1 LVRVASRLKPVD
13 PLRPLTYSKLFGL
26 LAATGMRR
34 SEAMNLLDDDVGPD
48 GQRLVIRLTK
58 FRKSRQ
64 LPLYPSTASALLTY
78 RGQRNQQWPR
88 TPARPF
94 FVGHTGMPLPGPTL
108 HSVFTGLRRSL
119 GWRARGDHPKRR
131 IHDLRHTFALRCV
144 QRWYEE
150 GVPIEQAMFC
160 LCTYLGHGKITDTYW
175 YLTGVP
181 ELIAVAGHCFEAFA
195 TEPELCS

>member
-1 LVRVASRLKPVD
+1 MVRVASRLKPVD

-34 SEAMNLLDDDVGPD
+34 SEALNLLDDDVGPD

-119 GWRARGDHPKRR
+119 GWRARGDLVALDPKG
-131 IHDLRHTFALRCV
+131 V
-144 QRWYEE
+144 E
-150 GVPIEQAMFC
+150 GVRRGGRREGHRQHVQ
-160 LCTYLGHGKITDTYW
+160 LLHGHGRTM
-175 YLTGVP
+175 
-181 ELIAVAGHCFEAFA
+181 H
-195 TEPELCS
+195 